1 MLTRRP
7 SDGKKRRRRRRSGQN
22 EQEGEEGEEYSGS
35 ESESDSHVS
44 DDSPKK
50 YCHLQRTTAYTRPRR
65 KRLSGKSDDFKT
77 GIIPYIT
84 LHGGNLY

>member
-7 SDGKKRRRRRRSGQN
+7 SDGKKRRRRRRRSGQN
-22 EQEGEEGEEYSGS
+22 QQEGEEYSGS
-35 ESESDSHVS
+35 ETESDSDVS

-77 GIIPYIT
+77 GIIPYVT
-84 LHGGNLY
+84 L